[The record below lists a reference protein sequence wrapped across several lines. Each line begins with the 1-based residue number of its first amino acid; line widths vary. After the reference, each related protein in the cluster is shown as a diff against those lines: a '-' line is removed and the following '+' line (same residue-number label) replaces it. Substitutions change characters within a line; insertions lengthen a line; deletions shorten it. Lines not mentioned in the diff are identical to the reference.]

1 MYQHVIV
8 SGLPNIIG
16 EQRLPGNRLS
26 CGRGT
31 VVPCEDEL
39 RSLKSATE
47 RGVRVPRAKAGLA
60 PVLHSHPVRMR
71 HDNVSES
78 AVKGLVNGE
87 ESDATNKLLKLQTVK
102 SEQSAIILTLVSRV
116 MAWRRQRSGLY
127 WFGE

>member
-1 MYQHVIV
+1 
-8 SGLPNIIG
+8 
-16 EQRLPGNRLS
+16 
-26 CGRGT
+26 
-31 VVPCEDEL
+31 
-39 RSLKSATE
+39 
-47 RGVRVPRAKAGLA
+47 
-60 PVLHSHPVRMR
+60 MR